1 MRSRVAGKGWRG
13 CSVVIVLM
21 AALAA
26 GAVRAGEGGVA
37 SGAQPPFAVVGGEAI
52 PMEVYQAA
60 LHEGARRRF
69 FHGAPSPEQLAAWRR
84 EVGEEL
90 IDRVLLRQEAKRRG
104 LAADEAAVAARLAQI
119 EEKFRERAQWQ
130 SERAQ
135 ALPRLRARLEED
147 ELLERL
153 EAEVRR
159 VPEPGAEEVRKYY
172 QAHPDKFTA
181 PERMKVS
188 LILLK
193 VEPSAPAAAWK
204 AAEEEAARLV
214 ERLRQGADFA
224 DLARLHSGDASAG
237 KGGDLGY
244 IHRGMLAKEAQQ
256 ALDGLKPGEIA
267 APLVLLRGVAILR
280 LDERVAPVLGGFDAS
295 RQRARDLLA
304 RERGGGA
311 WQALVERLRKET
323 PVVVNEKNAA
333 P

>member
-1 MRSRVAGKGWRG
+1 MAGG
-13 CSVVIVLM
+13 
-21 AALAA
+21 AAS
-26 GAVRAGEGGVA
+26 AGEGGVA
-37 SGAQPPFAVVGGEAI
+37 SGVQQPFAVVGGEAI
-52 PMEVYQAA
+52 PMEAYQSAF
-60 LHEGARRRF
+60 HEGARRRF
-69 FHGAPSPEQLAAWRR
+69 FHGAPSPEQMAAWRR
-84 EVGEEL
+84 EVGQEL

-104 LAADEAAVAARLAQI
+104 LTADEVAVAAKLVQL
-119 EEKFRERAQWQ
+119 EEGFRESAQWQ
-130 SERAQ
+130 AERVQ
-135 ALPRLRARLEED
+135 ALPRLRARLEEG

-153 EAEVRR
+153 ETEVRR
-159 VPEPGAEEVRKYY
+159 VPEPSAEEVLKYY
-172 QAHPDKFTA
+172 QTHPGKFTA
-181 PERMKVS
+181 PERTKVS

-193 VEPSAPAAAWK
+193 VEPSAPVAAWK

-244 IHRGMLAKEAQQ
+244 VHRGMLAKEAQQ

-280 LDERVAPVLGGFDAS
+280 LDERIAPVLSDFDAS

-304 RERGGGA
+304 RERGGMA
-311 WQALVERLRKET
+311 WQALIDRLRKET
-323 PVVVNEKNAA
+323 PVVVNEKDAA

>member
-1 MRSRVAGKGWRG
+1 MRNRSGRFAAFAL
-13 CSVVIVLM
+13 IVG
-21 AALAA
+21 LAA
-26 GAVRAGEGGVA
+26 GGASAGEGGAAPGVE
-37 SGAQPPFAVVGGEAI
+37 PPFAVVGGEAI
-52 PMEVYQAA
+52 PMEAYQSA

-84 EVGEEL
+84 EVGQEL

-104 LAADEAAVAARLAQI
+104 LTANEAAVAARLAQF
-119 EEKFRERAQWQ
+119 EEGFRESAQWQ
-130 SERAQ
+130 AERAQ
-135 ALPRLRARLEED
+135 ALSRLRARLEEG

-153 EAEVRR
+153 ETEVRR
-159 VPEPGAEEVRKYY
+159 VPEPGEEEVRKYY

-181 PERMKVS
+181 PERTKVS

-244 IHRGMLAKEAQQ
+244 VHRGMLAKEAQQ

-280 LDERVAPVLGGFDAS
+280 LDERIAPVLGDFDAS

-304 RERGGGA
+304 RERGGMA

-323 PVVVNEKNAA
+323 LMVVNEKDAA